1 MKHLLTW
8 SLLLVSASVF
18 AQNPPD
24 STGTRDSLFLRVVIP
39 EKDSILTPFSRHRIA
54 ASTLPSAT
62 AYLNGK
68 ETRVY
73 PSGAFVGLIPLAIGP
88 NPLRLT
94 VKSPL
99 GDSLF
104 REFVFVRSEPIKTS
118 PKDTLRIEEVM
129 MEPSQ
134 DLWLTKDDLLE
145 VKFKGSPGFEAWFDI
160 DGVESGL
167 PMRELS
173 PREAGGLGGIY
184 VGRYKIKEENKT
196 HGKPVEFHLKKS
208 FWSSEES
215 RSKGRLWITPDSL
228 PRVGEIVG
236 RRPFLNAGLGTDR
249 LGGAKLG
256 YIPAGVLVEI
266 IGKAGQ
272 QYKIRLSESMEAWL
286 PQEFARLLP
295 PDKPL
300 PRSLAGSISSVGNDS
315 IDFVTLALSEKLPFT
330 SDLQTNPNAIVVDV
344 FGATSNTNWITH
356 HLSARGIESVKWNQV
371 SGDQY
376 RLTITLKHRQHWGYD
391 IDYNGGAN
399 LRIRV
404 RRPPVLASRD
414 SSLAGLS
421 IAVDA
426 GHGGESQGAL
436 GATAAKEMD
445 VTLLVAQ
452 HLDSLL
458 RGRGARVIMTRSDST
473 GPTMN
478 ERTEK
483 ILSSGAQILVSIH
496 CNSIGEVADPLQV
509 QGTSTYYRYVGFKPL
524 ANVMYEKMLELGLK
538 QFGVIGSFNFALNA
552 PTQLPN
558 VLVETAFLSNPED
571 EMLLIDDSF
580 RKKIAQQI
588 TKGLEEFIRSYADF
602 KELPTPT
609 NLPQSVKSK

>member
-286 PQEFARLLP
+286 PREFARLLP